1 MNIPHNNR
9 DCITDLKVN
18 EHLSC
23 KFIQGKNYICAAI
36 LDSDLHLIYL
46 EHHFDSSEPS
56 NNYLQLKS
64 DINSSVYSNYYSLG
78 LYDTNTYNIKVICGK
93 KTKTIYCRF
102 LRINSDLNSQTL
114 LGKVLH
120 FNISNDF
127 SEKSCYVSEFNS
139 EYLLCCGIVDFIK
152 CFRIDKNDFN
162 TNKVFKI
169 AQNGDNSYLTIKSN
183 NNYCTLFYMNNIDN
197 SNYIYEYYI
206 YLPKYENKNYDIL
219 NSLNENKSE
228 ENKEKL
234 NKLFTVKTNKYY
246 FEIKNL
252 PDELGYFTLNNEK
265 IKEKILISNDNHILD
280 FIVTNNNKTSSFT
293 KILNYIVSVED
304 DEEYTTQCR
313 ITLNFKACYH
323 SCFNCSKEINES
335 TDSEHNCIS
344 CRDNYYPSPENKNNC
359 FSIEEK
365 KPNWYLNSE
374 NSEFDF
380 CHQECHSCTGPTEN
394 NCTSCFN
401 GFYLDNNSCKMNC
414 SEGYFPIL
422 TKLND
427 LEHYFVC
434 DKCYENCQTCSMGG
448 DAQKMNCETCKENQ
462 IKYNDSCFDI
472 ANNTTKSFYEPESN
486 DSYITSCNEKF
497 GKYIKEDSNE
507 CIHLPN
513 EEEGYYISNNI
524 TGLLLNCHDNC
535 LSCKNGPNKNIY
547 EDIQSMECISCK
559 DLKDSQKTMIKV
571 NNNCFKIIQYNE
583 THIILIFQ
591 KLGIIY

>member
-139 EYLLCCGIVDFIK
+139 EYLLCCGIVDLIK

-206 YLPKYENKNYDIL
+206 YLPKCENKNHDIL

-265 IKEKILISNDNHILD
+265 I
-280 FIVTNNNKTSSFT
+280 
-293 KILNYIVSVED
+293 
-304 DEEYTTQCR
+304 
-313 ITLNFKACYH
+313 
-323 SCFNCSKEINES
+323 
-335 TDSEHNCIS
+335 
-344 CRDNYYPSPENKNNC
+344 
-359 FSIEEK
+359 
-365 KPNWYLNSE
+365 
-374 NSEFDF
+374 
-380 CHQECHSCTGPTEN
+380 
-394 NCTSCFN
+394 
-401 GFYLDNNSCKMNC
+401 
-414 SEGYFPIL
+414 
-422 TKLND
+422 
-427 LEHYFVC
+427 
-434 DKCYENCQTCSMGG
+434 
-448 DAQKMNCETCKENQ
+448 
-462 IKYNDSCFDI
+462 
-472 ANNTTKSFYEPESN
+472 
-486 DSYITSCNEKF
+486 
-497 GKYIKEDSNE
+497 
-507 CIHLPN
+507 
-513 EEEGYYISNNI
+513 
-524 TGLLLNCHDNC
+524 
-535 LSCKNGPNKNIY
+535 
-547 EDIQSMECISCK
+547 
-559 DLKDSQKTMIKV
+559 
-571 NNNCFKIIQYNE
+571 
-583 THIILIFQ
+583 
-591 KLGIIY
+591 